1 MKDFNHEYWMRK
13 ALEEAHLAAA
23 EDEIPVGAV
32 LVLGDQLILADH
44 NRTRQKQD
52 PLAHAEK
59 LIIDKILLS
68 GIKYLYDYTL
78 YVSLEPCLMCAGMM
92 IWSRI
97 GTVVFGAYDPKAGAA
112 GSVYNVLKDK
122 SFNHQPQLIGGLLKD
137 EASILLKEFFK
148 SKRQA
153 AADGA

>member
-1 MKDFNHEYWMRK
+1 MDYIKHEYWMRK
-13 ALEEAHLAAA
+13 ALEEANLAAA

-32 LVLGDQLILADH
+32 LVWNDQLILTDH
-44 NRTRQKQD
+44 NRTRQKSD

-59 LIIDKILLS
+59 LIIDKIMLS
-68 GIKYLYDYTL
+68 GIKYLYDYSL

-97 GTVVFGAYDPKAGAA
+97 GTVVFGAYDPKAGAC

-122 SFNHQPQLIGGLLKD
+122 SFNHQPELIGGVLQSEASSLLK
-137 EASILLKEFFK
+137 SFFG
-148 SKRQA
+148 SKRLA
-153 AADGA
+153 KADGV

>member
-1 MKDFNHEYWMRK
+1 MDYIKHEYWMRK
-13 ALEEAHLAAA
+13 ALEEARLSAA

-32 LVLGDQLILADH
+32 LVCNDRLILADH
-44 NRTRQKQD
+44 NRTRQLSD

-59 LIIDKILLS
+59 LIIDKIMLS
-68 GIKYLYDYTL
+68 GIKYLYDYSL

-97 GTVVFGAYDPKAGAA
+97 GTVVFGAYDPKAGAC

-122 SFNHQPQLIGGLLKD
+122 SFNHQPELLGGILQDEASALLKD
-137 EASILLKEFFK
+137 FFQ
-148 SKRQA
+148 SKRRA
-153 AADGA
+153 KADAV